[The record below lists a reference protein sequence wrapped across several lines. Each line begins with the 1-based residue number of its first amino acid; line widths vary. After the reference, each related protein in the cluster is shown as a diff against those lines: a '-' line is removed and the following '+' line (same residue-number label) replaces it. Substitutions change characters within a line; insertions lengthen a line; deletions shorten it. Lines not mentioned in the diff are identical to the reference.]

1 MRVEERQSERRG
13 EKRREGASDSHIGYH
28 IDGVVAR
35 ADSGTSILPSSDA
48 VSGLRLTEHADV
60 LSEVVDLNRLEF
72 VVLSEEF

>member
-1 MRVEERQSERRG
+1 M
-13 EKRREGASDSHIGYH
+13 
-28 IDGVVAR
+28 VAR